1 MKFYL
6 RHRLLLLFLFFF
18 VSNILGQNNHFV
30 VADSL
35 SRLSLPNASLF
46 DKKGNLLGI
55 CNSKGKS
62 PYVSSSNLPVVIR
75 YMGFKEKE
83 IQNLTQD
90 TVFLQENYFELPEVV
105 VATRQKSILHMLAYV
120 REYSSLTTYSD
131 TIFLFREKMVDFMIP
146 QDEKMK
152 YRGWTKPRILSSKSY
167 YHFRNS
173 EGLDSVSDE
182 CDHHFSWSDWI
193 GINPK
198 MEINRNLL
206 RTEIGSDTL
215 NGKYSHSE
223 IWNKNKDKI
232 SIDINILAD
241 TTSRK
246 WVPDIGGYFKDNMD
260 FENFKVHFGYENVTG
275 DFLLS
280 SDLTNYSFNIESV
293 GRGHSLFRFNRPDED
308 YFVSTYAEVYFLD
321 KEIISLKE
329 AKKWEKYNFHSD
341 EIEIYEAYEAPEL
354 QPHILSLMERVEN
367 IDKQQIILSWKDD
380 PRFRYER
387 RKNNNF
393 SLGNRFL
400 NVIKDVTG
408 ISSLLARKK
417 RNKDW
422 KEFRDKWD
430 EKRNSKKK

>member
-1 MKFYL
+1 M
-6 RHRLLLLFLFFF
+6 
-18 VSNILGQNNHFV
+18 GQSNHFV
-30 VADSL
+30 VADSI
-35 SRLSLPNASLF
+35 SRLPLPNASLF

-55 CNSKGKS
+55 CNSNGKS
-62 PYVSSSNLPVVIR
+62 PYVSASSLPVIIR

-83 IQNLTQD
+83 IENLNRD

-131 TIFLFREKMVDFMIP
+131 TIFLFREKMVDFMVP
-146 QDEKMK
+146 QDSKMK
-152 YRGWTKPRILSSKSY
+152 YRGWTKPRILGSKSY

-193 GINPK
+193 GVNPK
-198 MEINRNLL
+198 MPINGKLQE
-206 RTEIGSDTL
+206 TEIGTETL
-215 NGKYSHSE
+215 KGKYSHSE
-223 IWNKNKDKI
+223 IWYKNKDKI
-232 SIDINILAD
+232 AIDINVLAD
-241 TTSRK
+241 TTSRR
-246 WVPDIGGYFKDNMD
+246 WVPDIGGYFKDNID

-275 DFLLS
+275 DLLLPN
-280 SDLTNYSFNIESV
+280 DLTNYSFNIESV

-321 KEIISLKE
+321 KEFISLKE
-329 AKKWEKYNFHSD
+329 AKKWEKHDFNSD

-354 QPHILSLMERVEN
+354 QPDILSLMERVEN

-400 NVIKDVTG
+400 NVIKDLTG
-408 ISSLLARKK
+408 ISSWLARKK

-422 KEFRDKWD
+422 KEFRDNWN

>member
-1 MKFYL
+1 M
-6 RHRLLLLFLFFF
+6 
-18 VSNILGQNNHFV
+18 GQSNHFV
-30 VADSL
+30 VADSI
-35 SRLSLPNASLF
+35 SRLPLPNASLF
-46 DKKGNLLGI
+46 DNKGNLLGI
-55 CNSKGKS
+55 CNSNGKT
-62 PYVSSSNLPVVIR
+62 PYVSSSNLPLTIR

-83 IQNLTQD
+83 IENLNQD

-120 REYSSLTTYSD
+120 REYSSLTTYTD
-131 TIFLFREKMVDFMIP
+131 TIFLFREKMVDFMVP
-146 QDEKMK
+146 QDKKMK
-152 YRGWTKPRILSSKSY
+152 YRGWTKPRILSSNSY

-193 GINPK
+193 GVNPQ
-198 MEINRNLL
+198 MLLTENLK

-215 NGKYSHSE
+215 KGKYSHSE

-232 SIDINILAD
+232 TIDINVLAD
-241 TTSRK
+241 SASRR
-246 WVPDIGGYFKDNMD
+246 WVPDIRAYFKDNID
-260 FENFKVHFGYENVTG
+260 FDNFKVHFGYENVTG
-275 DFLLS
+275 EMLMPN
-280 SDLTNYSFNIESV
+280 DLTNYSFNIESV

-321 KEIISLKE
+321 KEYISLKE
-329 AKKWEKYNFHSD
+329 AKKWEKHDFNSD

-387 RKNNNF
+387 KRNNNF

-400 NVIKDVTG
+400 NVIKDITG

-422 KEFRDKWD
+422 KEFRDKWN